1 MKRKLALLLCM
12 LMVVASVFGCGQKAD
27 DNDASVNASQ
37 NEEVDGSSLKE
48 AAVLENASYVMIY
61 NPYIF
66 DESGNMGAADPA
78 KMSTGDFS
86 SQIVIGMNRA
96 GDLGDIEMPGMIS
109 QAEINVNVDDSA
121 VNREGVRAEMIDP
134 EYTLYASHEF
144 WHPDMNMQNQM
155 KETFTCLYV
164 GEHCYIW
171 TANNSITEAEA
182 QTMGQD
188 FDAKI
193 YTQITGAFGPARFT
207 DNGGKVNL
215 LIYPIQ
221 DRIGG
226 FFTTADIYSSAEL
239 PEEMANQYGFNTDH
253 AIVHINSKYVKEN
266 PDYAKSTMAHELQH
280 QICASNC
287 FNYYETPMMET
298 WLNEGMS
305 AVAEELVYPGIKEAG
320 YYNQCFYLSNNYRTG
335 QSLYNFDTA
344 FDEYI
349 GAYGIVYLF
358 TEYLQQ
364 EVEVY
369 GANNVFY
376 GIHDFWRNSYRGDIS
391 VAEALATAVPA
402 EFYEAI
408 DSTYV
413 YPASISAGFANKY
426 DEWMSKMALDFYIE
440 TLSPELANL
449 TEYTDQV
456 HSLMLYSEINPVEIE
471 GGGRIVIATQNST
484 YQIPADA
491 DPNLIYVG
499 LDANFNPVDIY
510 TAQQ

>member
-12 LMVVASVFGCGQKAD
+12 LMVVASVFGCGQKAA
-27 DNDASVNASQ
+27 DNDTSVNASQ
-37 NEEVDGSSLKE
+37 NEEVDGSSLTQ

-66 DESGNMGAADPA
+66 DESGSMGVADPA

-86 SQIVIGMNRA
+86 SQIVTGMNRA
-96 GDLGDIEMPGMIS
+96 GDLGEIEMPGMIS
-109 QAEINVNVDDSA
+109 QAEINGNVDDSA

-134 EYTLYASHEF
+134 EYTLYSVHDF
-144 WHPDMNMQNQM
+144 WHPDINMQNQQ
-155 KETFTCLYV
+155 KDTFNCLYV
-164 GEHCYIW
+164 GEYCYIW
-171 TANNSITEAEA
+171 TMNNSITEPEA
-182 QTMGQD
+182 QAMGQD

-193 YTQITGAFGPARFT
+193 FAQITGAFGPARFT
-207 DNGGKVNL
+207 ENGGKVNL

-239 PEEMANQYGFNTDH
+239 PEDMANQYGFNTDH

-287 FNYYETPMMET
+287 FNYYETPLMET
-298 WLNEGMS
+298 WFNEGMS

-358 TEYLQQ
+358 TEYLEQ
-364 EVEVY
+364 EMAPY
-369 GANNVFY
+369 SWGNLFYNV
-376 GIHDFWRNSYRGDIS
+376 HDFWRNSYSADIS
-391 VAEALATAVPA
+391 VADALAVSVPK
-402 EFYEAI
+402 EFYMDI
-408 DSTYV
+408 DSEYI
-413 YPASISAGFANKY
+413 YPSYISAGFENEN
-426 DEWMSKMALDFYIE
+426 DEWLSKLTLDFYIE

-449 TEYTDQV
+449 TEYADQV

-510 TAQQ
+510 TKQQ